1 MVSQK
6 GSWPVT
12 PSVLK
17 HLVEARGRAPTGGLE
32 GGREAYGG
40 GIHVRSLL
48 QGALPP
54 SGPEHL
60 SLSSPCQGCPPHH
73 SHQLPYDILILCDIL
88 TWLSF

>member
-12 PSVLK
+12 LSILK
-17 HLVEARGRAPTGGLE
+17 HMVEAEPLQENLRQGGK
-32 GGREAYGG
+32 EAYGV
-40 GIHVRSLL
+40 GIHICSLL
-48 QGALPP
+48 QGALPH

-88 TWLSF
+88 TWLSI